1 MCNQTCSVMHN
12 NIQASKHVIWKLIF
26 FTQFGISKRPMG
38 CSSSWREGYKL
49 HLNMQNS
56 TCARCLVVNHNIRDP
71 VFVKWL
77 VGWNVIFVITL
88 SNLLKAALKVS
99 LQFISQR
106 FHRSV
111 TFKNILIFL
120 TQNAV
125 SFCCDIFGKL
135 TDNSLCV
142 LLRNKALSLL
152 VMQKKTFFFK
162 DR

>member
-1 MCNQTCSVMHN
+1 MKVLFCIVKT
-12 NIQASKHVIWKLIF
+12 F
-26 FTQFGISKRPMG
+26 FTLLKNLGFTKISFYNDFYFQFDRPRM
-38 CSSSWREGYKL
+38 CLE
-49 HLNMQNS
+49 LNFLPIAS
-56 TCARCLVVNHNIRDP
+56 NIRDP